1 MIFSETRMSDEPP
14 RASRLAELPGFAVQ
28 PGEFA
33 VVRLPPASP
42 VPEWAGAAASF
53 CSITRTDDELSVV
66 CPASVVPADA
76 RAERGWAMLKRA
88 GPFPFTATGVLASV
102 LAPLARAGISVFA
115 VSTFDTDY
123 VLVKRED
130 LARAIES
137 LEEARRRLAGRTGDP
152 YD

>member
-1 MIFSETRMSDEPP
+1 
-14 RASRLAELPGFAVQ
+14 LAELPGFAVQ

-42 VPEWAGAAASF
+42 VPEWAAAPASF
-53 CSITRTDDELSVV
+53 CSITRTGDELSVV
-66 CPASVVPADA
+66 CPASLVPAGA
-76 RAERGWAMLKRA
+76 RAERGWAMLKLA

-123 VLVKRED
+123 VLVKRDD
-130 LARAIES
+130 LARAIGALES
-137 LEEARRRLAGRTGDP
+137 ER
-152 YD
+152 